1 MDPKDLKPRPK
12 KEDNLKDHQ
21 LGSVSV
27 DSTPRQL
34 SITESQAKPG
44 DAATIPQRGSEGE
57 SKPGDTATCVQ
68 ANMVIQ
74 PHPNNHAITDYDV
87 SICDCLAVSQTK
99 KETQAHDVHA
109 DHSPRSQLKIAQ
121 LLLPCRKGK
130 SKAVITPLMQLRKS
144 PAAESRDHHE
154 FDS

>member
-1 MDPKDLKPRPK
+1 
-12 KEDNLKDHQ
+12 
-21 LGSVSV
+21 
-27 DSTPRQL
+27 
-34 SITESQAKPG
+34 
-44 DAATIPQRGSEGE
+44 
-57 SKPGDTATCVQ
+57 
-68 ANMVIQ
+68 MVIQ

-87 SICDCLAVSQTK
+87 SICDCLAVPQTK

-144 PAAESRDHHE
+144 PTAESRDHHE